1 MLILNE
7 VALAEYLQ
15 KCLKSGPMENAL
27 QKTGSAVMQ
36 RLWSAVDLEQEPQVY
51 NPNRKSTP
59 TPVSYCFAI
68 IKPSIELA
76 NQYEAAMAAEPSIQK
91 GSRWSDQDLLGEVLK
106 QEHVLLPHD
115 LVMFPSWFNHTDWLD
130 WQGQKLL
137 ATVAANS
144 VEEFQSKLPAFVEK
158 FGAVH
163 FSRVFS
169 MTNILDTEA
178 AFLQQLIESNKKKS
192 HETVIY
198 VGANAVTSEDW
209 AKEFLLP
216 LWRILHE
223 RLHSHKCITEEA
235 ILAAIGGTPVTGGL
249 AKAFVSLRS
258 VQQRTPPVAVQ
269 RQEQQPVA
277 QRQTNNRFYSSASGG
292 GSGRNW

>member
-1 MLILNE
+1 
-7 VALAEYLQ
+7 LA
-15 KCLKSGPMENAL
+15 
-27 QKTGSAVMQ
+27 
-36 RLWSAVDLEQEPQVY
+36 
-51 NPNRKSTP
+51 
-59 TPVSYCFAI
+59 
-68 IKPSIELA
+68 
-76 NQYEAAMAAEPSIQK
+76 
-91 GSRWSDQDLLGEVLK
+91 
-106 QEHVLLPHD
+106 HD

-130 WQGQKLL
+130 WQGKKLL
-137 ATVAANS
+137 ATVGALS
-144 VEEFQSKLPAFVEK
+144 VEEFQDKLPAFVDK

-178 AFLQQLIESNKKKS
+178 AFLQQLIGSNKKKP

-209 AKEFLLP
+209 AREFLLP

-223 RLHSHKCITEEA
+223 RFHSHKCITEEA

-292 GSGRNW
+292 SSGRTW

>member
-1 MLILNE
+1 
-7 VALAEYLQ
+7 
-15 KCLKSGPMENAL
+15 MEKAL

-36 RLWSAVDLEQEPQVY
+36 RLWSAVDFEQEPQEY
-51 NPNRKSTP
+51 HPNRKSTP

-68 IKPSIELA
+68 IKPSFELA

-91 GSRWSDQDLLGEVLK
+91 GSRLSDQDLLGEVLK
-106 QEHVLLPHD
+106 QGHVLLPHD

-130 WQGQKLL
+130 WQGKKLL
-137 ATVAANS
+137 ATVGALS
-144 VEEFQSKLPAFVEK
+144 VEEFQDKLPAFVDK
-158 FGAVH
+158 SGAVH

-178 AFLQQLIESNKKKS
+178 AFLQQLIGANKKRPN
-192 HETVIY
+192 ETLIY
-198 VGANAVTSEDW
+198 VGADAVTTTDW

-223 RLHSHKCITEEA
+223 RFHAHKLITENA
-235 ILAAIGGTPVTGGL
+235 ILAAIGCTPVSGGL

-258 VQQRTPPVAVQ
+258 VQQRPPPVAVQ
-269 RQEQQPVA
+269 RQQQQPVA
-277 QRQTNNRFYSSASGG
+277 QEQRTNRFYSGASSNR
-292 GSGRNW
+292 SGRSW